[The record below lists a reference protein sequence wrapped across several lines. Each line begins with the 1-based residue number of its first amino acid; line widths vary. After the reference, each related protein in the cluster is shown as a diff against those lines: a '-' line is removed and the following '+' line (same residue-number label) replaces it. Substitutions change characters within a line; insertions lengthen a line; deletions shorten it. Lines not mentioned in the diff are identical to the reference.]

1 MNLINEYFGPAVR
14 PFTRVQW
21 AVAGLIVGVFLGF
34 VDTLFLAAFM
44 GYLGITVPAW
54 FGVPTTFTGYFVSGI
69 ILGRLAPKN
78 ILWEPCAGIFVCV
91 VLMMG
96 GLVGFR
102 GHGFLLFLL
111 HFVVIPGG
119 AVAVSYLGILV
130 GREGFRAVIQRI
142 KSRKKLAEKVPG
154 N

>member
-1 MNLINEYFGPAVR
+1 MNLINEYFEPVVR

-34 VDTLFLAAFM
+34 VDTLFLAALM
-44 GYLGITVPAW
+44 GYAGITVPAW

-78 ILWEPCAGIFVCV
+78 IAWEPCAGIFVCV
-91 VLMMG
+91 ILMMA

-102 GHGFLLFLL
+102 GHGFLLFLF
-111 HFVVIPGG
+111 HFVVLPG
-119 AVAVSYLGILV
+119 AAAMVSYLGILV
-130 GREGFRAVIQRI
+130 GREGFKPVVQRI
-142 KSRKKLAEKVPG
+142 KTWIGRSKKVPG
-154 N
+154 K